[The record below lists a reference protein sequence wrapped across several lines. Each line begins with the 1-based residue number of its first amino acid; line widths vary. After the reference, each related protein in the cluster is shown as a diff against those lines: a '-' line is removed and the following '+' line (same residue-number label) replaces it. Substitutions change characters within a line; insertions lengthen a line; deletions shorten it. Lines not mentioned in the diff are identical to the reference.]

1 MSFITRNTKIQ
12 ARSTDYLYLILAAL
26 LSLFGFGHW
35 TVAAAT
41 WLGPIFLLRF
51 LRLRREKRAFLLAW
65 IVMSVAGYLAIRGFV
80 PIPAPFDFAFTF
92 LMGLTPML
100 PYLVER
106 WLAPRLDGFLSTL
119 VLPAAAVSLSYLSSL
134 PSPFGSWGNVAY
146 SQAGSAALFQLA
158 SFAGMWGVIFLIYWT
173 AAVVVWAWEQEFSWG
188 QIRREIAFFAAVVAM
203 AFIAGGVRQA
213 TAPPATETVRVATV
227 IPSTEQ
233 LYASLPDDVLVQ
245 KLLSGEALSAG
256 DAQTLRAAM
265 APLHDDLF
273 RHSAREARA
282 GAELILWPEGAAWVL
297 ASDEPDLLAR
307 GRALAQAEGVY
318 LAMGL
323 TTFHDDGS
331 LHENKLVLLDPAG
344 EAVLTYHKTM
354 LVPFVEEGVFVA
366 GDGTIPVVET
376 PFGRVGAVICYDMD
390 DHEFIAQLA
399 GQEVDLL
406 LVPVGDW
413 AEIGRTHLDMSRL
426 RAVEQGMT
434 VVRAARGGISAVIS
448 PRGEV
453 LASLNRADVHVD
465 GTLVEPPLPASTAVM
480 VAEAPAQSGI
490 TTLYSRLGD
499 AFAWGNLLGLAAL
512 VVLAFVRR
520 RVGVGDTVASEPSPV

>member
-1 MSFITRNTKIQ
+1 MSFVTPNAKIQ

-26 LSLFGFGHW
+26 FSLFGFGHW
-35 TVAAAT
+35 TVAAAA
-41 WLGPIFLLRF
+41 WLSPIFLLRF

-65 IVMSVAGYLAIRGFV
+65 VVMSVAGYLAIRGFF
-80 PIPAPFDFAFTF
+80 PIPAPFDFVFTF
-92 LMGLTPML
+92 LMGLIPML
-100 PYLVER
+100 PYLADR

-119 VLPAAAVSLSYLSSL
+119 ALPAAAVSLSYLSSL

-158 SFAGMWGVIFLIYWT
+158 SFAGMWGVIFLIHWT
-173 AAVVVWAWEQEFSWG
+173 AAVLVWAWEQEFSWA
-188 QIRREIAFFAAVVAM
+188 QIRREIAFFAAVVAV
-203 AFIAGGVRQA
+203 AFVAGGVRQA

-227 IPSTEQ
+227 SPSTEEF
-233 LYASLPDDVLVQ
+233 YASLPDGVLVQ
-245 KLLSGEALSAG
+245 KLRSGETLSEG
-256 DAQTLRAAM
+256 EAQTLRAAT
-265 APLHDDLF
+265 ALHDDLF

-282 GAELILWPEGAAWVL
+282 GAELILWPEGAAWIL

-318 LAMGL
+318 LGMGL
-323 TTFHDDGS
+323 VTYHDDGS

-344 EAVLTYHKTM
+344 EAVLTYHKTY
-354 LVPFVEEGVFVA
+354 LVPFAEEGVFVA
-366 GDGTIPVVET
+366 GEGTIPVVET

-390 DHEFIAQLA
+390 HHDFIAQLA

-434 VVRAARGGISAVIS
+434 VVRASVGGISAIIS

-453 LASLNRADVHVD
+453 LASLNRADIV
-465 GTLVEPPLPASTAVM
+465 GTPAEPPLPARTGVM
-480 VAEAPAQSGI
+480 VAEAPTRSGI
-490 TTLYSRLGD
+490 TTLYSLLGD
-499 AFAWGNLLGLAAL
+499 AFAWLNLLALSAL

-520 RVGVGDTVASEPSPV
+520 RVGVGDTVASKPSPA